1 MDGDGVPHGG
11 QDHDHIVK
19 VRFLSIF
26 GVAWGFIPEADIGSE
41 VCETFVLTE
50 ILYLFVFLN
59 NSLPNKMQFSCQQML
74 LFVLLISFT

>member
-41 VCETFVLTE
+41 VCDKSVLTE
-50 ILYLFVFLN
+50 ILNL
-59 NSLPNKMQFSCQQML
+59 
-74 LFVLLISFT
+74 

>member
-11 QDHDHIVK
+11 QDHDHGVK

-41 VCETFVLTE
+41 VCDKSVLTE
-50 ILYLFVFLN
+50 ILYLFVFLDT
-59 NSLPNKMQFSCQQML
+59 SVLNKMK
-74 LFVLLISFT
+74 LFMPTHLHAHTGCFF